1 MSEAAMDATAT
12 ATATAH
18 EAHLAEASVGSD
30 QTATAPPDDID
41 ILPPVGPPMAWL
53 STDLGTR
60 PPRPAP
66 SPPFAPPVVY
76 SDPIAAVVHTSHFWR
91 KKYPRTV
98 MAIFPG
104 CGWTIEDFWDPEDI
118 HIYGA
123 DHCREVLKFTGQY
136 NVVLIRHFAWEWSL
150 KHPERLTNY
159 VGRITMEELYDE
171 TRPETVVE
179 RVFTDGER
187 HEYPPQFLYHA
198 LNLMRYAMVKAM
210 AKDEPVPEP
219 RGIVRSY
226 PDGFVFYD
234 PDRNVAPPP
243 EGTLTSPAKDNL
255 TSPAKGNLTS
265 SAEGTV
271 ATPPEGT
278 VASAPD
284 RTVVSPP
291 KATLTSPAKGAVVA
305 PPDGT
310 VASSPK
316 GIVASPPKGV
326 VELPPDRNA
335 ASPRE
340 GTVASPPPQQELS
353 VTTKDHNTAINPV
366 GPGTADVSSTQH
378 ALPTDKAPATSPP
391 TFQAPAALIQQPP
404 ATHNILPL
412 GEKRPPTYGPQQM
425 GHYHGQ
431 SMGHVMG
438 GTATPTM
445 VPPPM
450 GGPALVNSKIRS
462 GRSGSYNHSTPGA
475 YGENLPHMPPYP
487 RNPPE
492 STLSAHS
499 PHFNPTAMPMGP
511 VAMPNPYPMPPY
523 APVYQPSSPSVFSPQ
538 PYHPGLVSPA
548 MMHPHHSHMPGPPVV
563 PGYVQPTSTGR
574 GPRVPSMGD
583 MTNAPYYNNPPPQD
597 MDLRRTARHN
607 NYYGNGN
614 NLLYD
619 PYNGAKPAFN
629 DRNIGRKPS
638 RGGFM
643 EHQGRSRKL
652 SETEHRPRTGSYGND
667 WGNIPGTS
675 NRFPDHRLSRTHMR
689 DDPAIV
695 GDPVRGCHQ
704 NWIGPENHNVNEL
717 FVSDMTE
724 GVQQND
730 IQNMFVREINI
741 TPVRVTIKQNSGARP
756 HAFVL

>member
-1 MSEAAMDATAT
+1 MSEAAMDV
-12 ATATAH
+12 TATAH
-18 EAHLAEASVGSD
+18 EDHLAEASVGSG
-30 QTATAPPDDID
+30 QTATAPPDDTGV
-41 ILPPVGPPMAWL
+41 LPPVGPPMAWL

-60 PPRPAP
+60 PPRKAP

-76 SDPIAAVVHTSHFWR
+76 SDPVAAVVHTSHFWR

-98 MAIFPG
+98 NAIFPG

-187 HEYPPQFLYHA
+187 NEYPPQFLYHA

-210 AKDEPVPEP
+210 ARDEPVPEP
-219 RGIVRSY
+219 RGVVRSY

-234 PDRNVAPPP
+234 PDRNVAPRP
-243 EGTLTSPAKDNL
+243 EGNL
-255 TSPAKGNLTS
+255 TSPAEDTPTS
-265 SAEGTV
+265 SAEGIL
-271 ATPPEGT
+271 ALPPGDT
-278 VASAPD
+278 VASPPERNA
-284 RTVVSPP
+284 VSPLEG
-291 KATLTSPAKGAVVA
+291 TLTSPAKGAVVA
-305 PPDGT
+305 PPDST
-310 VASSPK
+310 
-316 GIVASPPKGV
+316 VASPPKGV
-326 VELPPDRNA
+326 VELPSDRNV
-335 ASPRE
+335 ASSLE
-340 GTVASPPPQQELS
+340 GTAASPPPQQELS
-353 VTTKDHNTAINPV
+353 VTTKDRDAAIDPV
-366 GPGTADVSSTQH
+366 GPGTANVSSTQH
-378 ALPTDKAPATSPP
+378 NLPKDKEPEPSP
-391 TFQAPAALIQQPP
+391 TAFQAPTTVIQQPP
-404 ATHNILPL
+404 STHNVLPL
-412 GEKRPPTYGPQQM
+412 GEKRPPTHGPQQM

-431 SMGHVMG
+431 PTGHVVG
-438 GTATPTM
+438 GMPTPTM
-445 VPPPM
+445 APPPM
-450 GGPALVNSKIRS
+450 GGPTLVNSKIRS
-462 GRSGSYNHSTPGA
+462 GRSGSYNQSIPGA

-492 STLSAHS
+492 STLSAQS

-511 VAMPNPYPMPPY
+511 VAMANPYPMPPY
-523 APVYQPSSPSVFSPQ
+523 APVYQPSSPSVYSPQ

-548 MMHPHHSHMPGPPVV
+548 MMHPHHNHMSGPPVAS
-563 PGYVQPTSTGR
+563 GYIQPASTVR
-574 GPRVPSMGD
+574 GPRVTSMGD
-583 MTNAPYYNNPPPQD
+583 MTNASYYNNNPPPQD

-607 NYYGNGN
+607 NFYGNGN

-629 DRNIGRKPS
+629 DRNVGRKPS

-643 EHQGRSRKL
+643 EQQGGRSRKL
-652 SETEHRPRTGSYGND
+652 SESEHRPRTGSYGND
-667 WGNIPGTS
+667 WSNMPGTS
-675 NRFPDHRLSRTHMR
+675 HRFPDHRPPRAHMR
-689 DDPAIV
+689 DDPVII
-695 GDPVRGCHQ
+695 GDPLRGCHQ

-717 FVSDMTE
+717 FVSDMPE

-730 IQNMFVREINI
+730 IQNMFIREINI
-741 TPVRVTIKQNSGARP
+741 TPVRVTIRQNSGVRP